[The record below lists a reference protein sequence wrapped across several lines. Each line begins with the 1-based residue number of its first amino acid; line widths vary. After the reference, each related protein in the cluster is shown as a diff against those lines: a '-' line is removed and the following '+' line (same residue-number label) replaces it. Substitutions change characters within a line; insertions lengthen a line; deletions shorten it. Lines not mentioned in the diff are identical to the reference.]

1 MKDTKTVINPIPYYL
16 AALTIL
22 VLSLIFP
29 IYKWGWFIMTAV
41 ITAGVLVFSKRKFPD
56 TVVEIEKEPVYDTGL
71 KELDEALKEAHTH
84 LASLKQLERAINDE
98 RVSAAVTRMI
108 KAGQVILYELSK
120 KPDKAFKLRRFLNYY
135 LPTSD
140 KLLQSYKKQELLT
153 NRGSNSEEI
162 MREVEDNCETIAKA
176 FEASLDSLYSDEA
189 LDIST
194 DIDVLDGMVNKSSS
208 EKQERK

>member
-56 TVVEIEKEPVYDTGL
+56 TVVEIEKEPVYDTGI

-176 FEASLDSLYSDEA
+176 FEASLDSLYSDP
-189 LDIST
+189 
-194 DIDVLDGMVNKSSS
+194 
-208 EKQERK
+208 

>member
-98 RVSAAVTRMI
+98 RVSAAVTRMSSAKSPIRHLSCAGSSITIFRLRINCSNPI
-108 KAGQVILYELSK
+108 KSRS
-120 KPDKAFKLRRFLNYY
+120 F
-135 LPTSD
+135 
-140 KLLQSYKKQELLT
+140 
-153 NRGSNSEEI
+153 
-162 MREVEDNCETIAKA
+162 
-176 FEASLDSLYSDEA
+176 
-189 LDIST
+189 
-194 DIDVLDGMVNKSSS
+194 
-208 EKQERK
+208 